1 MEIMHKNNMIYIGKQ
16 IRLYLKNK
24 VNSNLVSIYYCKMG
38 YSKHLHEGPK
48 KKKMEEK
55 CLHYV
60 GNSIQRTSINY
71 NEVLDTNEQHS
82 LPH

>member
-38 YSKHLHEGPK
+38 YSLNICMKDQK
-48 KKKMEEK
+48 KKKWRKNASTM
-55 CLHYV
+55 LAT
-60 GNSIQRTSINY
+60 QY
-71 NEVLDTNEQHS
+71 NEHL
-82 LPH
+82 